1 MMGYQNDKYGRP
13 PAGRPYV
20 DVRPARRVRL
30 IDRGGSVTAYPEP
43 HRTPVLP
50 AGWAP
55 LTREQQDAVL
65 QACDA
70 APHCVVF
77 RISSLWDPGADYR
90 VYRLTDE
97 HWAGLWVASRC
108 VSMMH
113 EDPTAPS
120 TENQQLLGLGTDAVH
135 AVQLT
140 VDFFNWDLEAHGEG
154 WRLSATPPPPI
165 DTDPRR

>member
-1 MMGYQNDKYGRP
+1 MPHSNEKTGGLTGGK
-13 PAGRPYV
+13 PYV

-30 IDRGGSVTAYPEP
+30 IDHGGQVTAYPEP

-50 AGWAP
+50 SGWAP

-70 APHCVVF
+70 APQCVVF
-77 RISSLWDPGADYR
+77 RIGSLWDPEAEYR
-90 VYRLTDE
+90 VYRLTSE
-97 HWAGLWVASRC
+97 HWAGLWVASRY
-108 VSMMH
+108 VTVVH
-113 EDPTAPS
+113 DDPASPGG
-120 TENQQLLGLGTDAVH
+120 ENRQLLGLGTDAPH

-140 VDFFNWDLEAHGEG
+140 VDFFNWDLEAHGEQ
-154 WRLSATPPPPI
+154 WRLSATMPPPP